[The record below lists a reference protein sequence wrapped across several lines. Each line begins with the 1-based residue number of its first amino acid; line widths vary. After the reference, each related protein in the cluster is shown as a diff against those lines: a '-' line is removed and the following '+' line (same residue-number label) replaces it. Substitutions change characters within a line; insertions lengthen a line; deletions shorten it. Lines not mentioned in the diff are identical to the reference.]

1 MWRDFLLAR
10 TPLGIVAA
18 VFNRRIFPHVT
29 FLLRLQATILVGAEH
44 HMEWGYSGYK
54 PLLRYRSALCA
65 LRSAL
70 CALRSALCALRSA
83 LCALQ

>member
-18 VFNRRIFPHVT
+18 VFNRWIFPHVT

-54 PLLRYRSALCA
+54 PLLRYRFTAFA
-65 LRSAL
+65 RSAL
-70 CALRSALCALRSA
+70 CALRSAIV
-83 LCALQ
+83 